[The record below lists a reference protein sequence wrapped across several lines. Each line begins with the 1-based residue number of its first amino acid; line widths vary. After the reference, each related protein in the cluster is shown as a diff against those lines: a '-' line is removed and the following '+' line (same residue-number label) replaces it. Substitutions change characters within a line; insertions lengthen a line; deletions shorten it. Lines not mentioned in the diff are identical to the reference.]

1 MLGDAEAHG
10 FRRVLVGDGR
20 LTGGDA
26 GRQAAVGRLVAG
38 GAVGLH
44 GFVRIAGL
52 LVFGFRVGFGWIG
65 LIHHVLVRVG
75 GLAVRIGRG
84 VAEPGLFDGVGVR
97 FAVDVVLR
105 QSRSLHRPVLLG
117 GELLAVLFEHDFLH
131 RLVLAGIVILRLVG
145 CTVDDHAYLVRTY
158 TVLVVGVIPLLGGL
172 EIDGVRLVD
181 VDHREFVAVGQRP
194 LLQGEVVFLGE
205 IGFLDF
211 VHGVRV
217 GFAIAIRGEQFGPG
231 GGPMVAAVERDRIT
245 ERVPVLLELHRDGR
259 RTVSIRVKVVAP
271 PFGHGYGEP
280 LDELVLHTYRV
291 AVHRGRRLSAVG
303 HMVGLAAFDG
313 ESDRVGHPVSVR
325 SLGFGQRVRA
335 VLQLD
340 GARGVAGGPDNRID
354 VMSFEIG
361 AFDAE
366 FRSWQFGGSA
376 DFDLGELHVGL
387 AGTVDHGHVVAV
399 RGCVADDV
407 PVAQDL
413 HRSIPRDLEHD
424 VRCGLV
430 PFRHFALMQ
439 RIGAWGEREFLR
451 DDFAV
456 LRQFS
461 FAAGPA
467 DRRDGFAADGGACD
481 GELRAGDFAYAI
493 GQAGFGDRHLG
504 GLVFVDHHDRA
515 CFVHIGGS
523 ATEDDFDNGFRA
535 VGAHLH
541 GEGDGRGRQISVR
554 GLGFG
559 QRVCAVLEI
568 EFRRRALGFPFDR
581 FELLIVGGDAIFR
594 RQFQLCTCDF
604 SAAHVAFGDEHF
616 AGGRRVGVRHRIGER
631 AVLRCV
637 AGDRDGIVS
646 QRRDF
651 LHGIGD
657 LSAVGVFRQIRERCA
672 PLVVCIQ
679 RHGLAVHR
687 IAVGDQLHG
696 HVVRADLVR
705 IAVVF
710 PDLVHLDLGGFRRVC
725 VLVNRYWVLS
735 L

>member
-1 MLGDAEAHG
+1 M
-10 FRRVLVGDGR
+10 
-20 LTGGDA
+20 
-26 GRQAAVGRLVAG
+26 
-38 GAVGLH
+38 
-44 GFVRIAGL
+44 
-52 LVFGFRVGFGWIG
+52 
-65 LIHHVLVRVG
+65 
-75 GLAVRIGRG
+75 
-84 VAEPGLFDGVGVR
+84 
-97 FAVDVVLR
+97 
-105 QSRSLHRPVLLG
+105 
-117 GELLAVLFEHDFLH
+117 
-131 RLVLAGIVILRLVG
+131 
-145 CTVDDHAYLVRTY
+145 
-158 TVLVVGVIPLLGGL
+158 
-172 EIDGVRLVD
+172 D

-245 ERVPVLLELHRDGR
+245 ERVPVLLELHRDGL

-271 PFGHGYGEP
+271 PFGHGYGESF
-280 LDELVLHTYRV
+280 DALVLHTYRV

-325 SLGFGQRVRA
+325 SLGFGQRVLA

-340 GARGVAGGPDNRID
+340 GARGFAGGPDNRID

-366 FRSWQFGGSA
+366 FRSRQFGGSA

-387 AGTVDHGHVVAV
+387 AGTVDHGHVVTV
-399 RGCVADDV
+399 QGRITDGV
-407 PVAQDL
+407 PIAQDRHL
-413 HRSIPRDLEHD
+413 PFHRNLEHD
-424 VRCGLV
+424 VLCRLI

-451 DDFAV
+451 DDIAV

-523 ATEDDFDNGFRA
+523 ATGDDFDNGFRA

-568 EFRRRALGFPFDR
+568 EFRRRAIGFPFDR
-581 FELLIVGGDAIFR
+581 FELLTVGGDAIFR

-637 AGDRDGIVS
+637 AGDCDGVVLPYL
-646 QRRDF
+646 DF

-705 IAVVF
+705 IVVVF

-725 VLVNRYWVLS
+725 VGEPVLGAVTVVAHAGFPRAVGLLPFACRRVAVERAHFGHVVVDVLATVLDRQVFPADFGRLPGLQGFVEVHVRRFSVDRLPELKGHVAAQSILIVAVVPCFGDLHGGGVGLVLHLHLRCAVAYGWTAAVDRHLAVVRYDDAHHVGDPIPVRRAEFGQGVAARNKIERLRATVGRPT
-735 L
+735 